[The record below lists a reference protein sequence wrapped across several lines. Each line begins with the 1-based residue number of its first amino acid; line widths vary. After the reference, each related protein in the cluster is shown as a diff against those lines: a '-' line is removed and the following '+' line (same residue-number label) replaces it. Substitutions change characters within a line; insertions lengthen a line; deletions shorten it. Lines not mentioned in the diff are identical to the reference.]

1 MSHQHPVLYTDI
13 HVIVLIQQNVQS
25 QETAI
30 FYFNPLASDQFQF
43 HVDPVK
49 SLVLDIVKKWQIWN
63 DVHEMTNNI
72 SPYI

>member
-49 SLVLDIVKKWQIWN
+49 SLVLDIVKK
-63 DVHEMTNNI
+63 
-72 SPYI
+72 